1 MYRYDFRFRILISIV
16 TEIKIEN
23 FQVMVDFHTS
33 ILY

>member
-16 TEIKIEN
+16 TEIKIED
-23 FQVMVDFHTS
+23 FQVMVNFHTS